1 MRLRRFLIGTLTA
14 AIVASF
20 SLIVPEAVADSDD
33 DFVWVGGSFDDSV
46 SVGGEW
52 IGGGSPGA
60 AEPGSGGD
68 GGSGV
73 GESDYA
79 RVDPDSVKEVPE
91 GSDRPGSGERNPVE
105 LDATIIWPGTP
116 AAPGGGAPVVNP
128 AELVRI
134 SDVKKLV
141 MDAGQVSISPNRTW
155 VYVNKPVYFATDAV
169 AHDRQLT
176 ILGRAVTVH
185 LTPVGYTWD
194 PGDGSASFTT
204 TGAGGTWPDG
214 DVSHAYRKARSGIS
228 VGLTVEWSATF
239 TVQGTTY
246 PVAGTTTA
254 STASPLF
261 ETREAE
267 AVLTR

>member
-1 MRLRRFLIGTLTA
+1 MRRWKIGTRSAGATLAFSIVFFPEVA
-14 AIVASF
+14 AYETILS
-20 SLIVPEAVADSDD
+20 E
-33 DFVWVGGSFDDSV
+33 WEGS
-46 SVGGEW
+46 SVGGEVE
-52 IGGGSPGA
+52 IVGTGTGGNA
-60 AEPGSGGD
+60 TVIE
-68 GGSGV
+68 
-73 GESDYA
+73 
-79 RVDPDSVKEVPE
+79 
-91 GSDRPGSGERNPVE
+91 PGSGERNPI
-105 LDATIIWPGTP
+105 DIGATVIWPGTP